1 MNCEDIA
8 EVEFMEVIYQLLE
21 IIDRIRELA
30 DVSLC
35 ESIETILNAWKSIL
49 PVWLMKDLSMITV

>member
-8 EVEFMEVIYQLLE
+8 KVEIMEVIHQLLE

-35 ESIETILNAWKSIL
+35 ESIDTMLNVWKSTL
-49 PVWLMKDLSMITV
+49 PVWLR